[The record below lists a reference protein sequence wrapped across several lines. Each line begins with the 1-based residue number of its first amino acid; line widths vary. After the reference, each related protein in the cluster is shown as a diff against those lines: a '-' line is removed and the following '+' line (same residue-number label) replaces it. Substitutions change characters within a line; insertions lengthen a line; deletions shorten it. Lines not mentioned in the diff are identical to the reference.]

1 MSQRLA
7 IQGHRS
13 HPRRAWHIV
22 ICALVFSLVS
32 SPALANLKIPAGA
45 SVQTNGGTITL
56 GGSSL
61 DLGGTLDVGSG
72 QIVGIASLM
81 AQAGSLLAGGSGLIE
96 LSGDWS
102 ILGTFD
108 AGTGSVRFIDAVSST
123 SSLRGSNAF
132 HALSLISAIGK
143 HIVLE
148 PGNIQR
154 ISQLLEIQ
162 GTAAQ
167 PIQIERQPGG
177 AVANVDLAQSGS
189 QTISHVG
196 VSNVYAIGQP
206 LAPALSNEG
215 GSGNAIGWFGAL
227 PQPTLPVPAGS
238 PLSLLILS
246 IFMLLAA
253 RFARRRH
260 SLANY
265 REN

>member
-1 MSQRLA
+1 MIQRSA
-7 IQGHRS
+7 TRS
-13 HPRRAWHIV
+13 DRSFLRRACHVV
-22 ICALVFSLVS
+22 ILALAFTLVS
-32 SPALANLKIPAGA
+32 SPALANLRIPAGA
-45 SVQTNGGTITL
+45 SVQTNGGTIAL
-56 GGSSL
+56 GGSSV

-81 AQAGSLLAGGSGLIE
+81 AQAGAVLAGGSGLIE

-102 ILGTFD
+102 VLGTFD
-108 AGTGSVRFIDAVSST
+108 AGTGAVRFIDALSST
-123 SSLRGSNAF
+123 SSIRGSNAF
-132 HALSLISAIGK
+132 YALSLISAIGK

-148 PGNIQR
+148 PGTIQR

-167 PIQIERQPGG
+167 PIQIERLLGG
-177 AVANVDLAQSGS
+177 AVANVDLAQSGT
-189 QTISHVG
+189 QVISHVG

-246 IFMLLAA
+246 IFMLLGA

-265 REN
+265 RGN